1 MIYFCTYFDKNYIS
15 KFLTLKASLDQYTS
29 EYTFYILSLD
39 DFVYDFF
46 KKNNFKNVQLINLT
60 DLEMAYPDLLAAKK
74 NRSLIEY
81 YFTLSPFLPIYIF
94 KKLNVFE
101 ISYLDSDLYFFKN
114 PSKFISES
122 SDSSVVLIKQET
134 NPIYGFYNVG
144 WIFFNFNYNETRE
157 IVEQWGKQCL
167 NSCSDIPNP
176 AKNLYADQKYLD
188 SWPQQL
194 KKIKI
199 LHPEYS
205 CLSPWDKN
213 ITIEANIESVISFHF
228 HGLEI
233 KNNYF
238 VSGFSKYNKK
248 ISKKIIKN
256 IYKPYLLQLLAIEK
270 KYNLQNSSIRGVS
283 LKGLRGALTKMRNLK
298 AKIKQIIFKDF
309 HLISIIK
316 NLL

>member
-1 MIYFCTYFDKNYIS
+1 MIYFCTYFDKNYLS
-15 KFLTLKASLDQYTS
+15 KFLTLKASLDQHSSKYR
-29 EYTFYILSLD
+29 FFILSLD
-39 DFVYDFF
+39 NFTTDFF
-46 KKNNFKNVQLINLT
+46 KKNNIKNIELINLT
-60 DLEMAYPDLLAAKK
+60 DLEVAYPDLLLAKK

-94 KKLNVFE
+94 KKFYIFE

-114 PSKFISES
+114 PSKFMNES
-122 SDSSVVLIKQET
+122 SDSSVVLIKQES

-144 WIFFNFNYNETRE
+144 WIFFNFNYKETRK

-167 NSCSDIPNP
+167 NFCSDIPSP

-199 LHPEYS
+199 LNPDHT

-213 ITIEANIESVISFHF
+213 TTIEANIESVIAFHF
-228 HGLEI
+228 HGLKV
-233 KNNYF
+233 KNSYF

-256 IYKPYLLQLLAIEK
+256 IYKPYLLNLFAIEK
-270 KYNLQNSSIRGVS
+270 QYNLQNSSIRGIS
-283 LKGLRGALTKMRNLK
+283 LGGVRGVLTKIRNLK
-298 AKIKQIIFKDF
+298 AKIKQIIFRDF

-316 NLL
+316 NLP